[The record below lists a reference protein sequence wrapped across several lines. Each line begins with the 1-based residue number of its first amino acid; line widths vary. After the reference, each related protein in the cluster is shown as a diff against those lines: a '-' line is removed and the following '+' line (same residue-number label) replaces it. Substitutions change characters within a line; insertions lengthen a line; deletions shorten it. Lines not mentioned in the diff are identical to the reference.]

1 MNFHLGL
8 FTLDDSFY
16 QHGLF
21 NYRMVNGL
29 LKTAQGPP
37 PGVTTTLVPPQ
48 DVTMKS
54 EAMKCLV
61 AILRSMG
68 DWMNKQLRIPDP
80 NSPKIEIEEK
90 ENDNIEDQSEALQT
104 NGSTEESVEG
114 TEPPSENASGVPEA
128 APESFSEA
136 VSIEQRRA
144 YKLELQV
151 LIPTFYISVA
161 CHLLICTYFCAHSA
175 VVDPHIPRHCYILG
189 SIFKGQCNNLK
200 LPLLAPLTFL

>member
-1 MNFHLGL
+1 
-8 FTLDDSFY
+8 
-16 QHGLF
+16 
-21 NYRMVNGL
+21 MVNGL

-80 NSPKIEIEEK
+80 NSPKIEKEEK
-90 ENDNIEDQSEALQT
+90 ETDNSQGQSEAPQSGT
-104 NGSTEESVEG
+104 TEESSEG
-114 TEPPSENASGVPEA
+114 TEPPSENASGTPEAVPEA
-128 APESFSEA
+128 VSEA

-151 LIPTFYISVA
+151 LILTFYMSVT
-161 CHLLICTYFCAHSA
+161 CNLLICMHFYA
-175 VVDPHIPRHCYILG
+175 VTQ
-189 SIFKGQCNNLK
+189 KLK
-200 LPLLAPLTFL
+200 NM